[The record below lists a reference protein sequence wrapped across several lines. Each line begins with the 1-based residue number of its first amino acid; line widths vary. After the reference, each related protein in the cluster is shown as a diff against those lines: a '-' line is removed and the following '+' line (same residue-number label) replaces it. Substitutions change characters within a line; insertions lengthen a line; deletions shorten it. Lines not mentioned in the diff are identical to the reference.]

1 MAAKTEMMICDPSY
15 WDPAKTK
22 VIGKVVRY
30 TNILEAPI
38 PKLLNEDD
46 KLIDTGQIIITQKL
60 QVLKNDINATMVSW
74 GQRVTSED
82 RYITIVSTVLVTAVT
97 YLGFEYRSV
106 HDGDRRG
113 FTVKPTDK
121 YVDECLD
128 IVQLQYAKA
137 VMTPLTEQKSL
148 NLHDETTA
156 CDQVQHSLFR
166 AVVGKLQY
174 ITGVRPDLMFATKC
188 LSYKLA
194 SPTLA
199 DLTRA
204 KKVLRYLKG
213 TRELNLYLTIPALK
227 PNDLN
232 KTLKHITGYSDADWA
247 GDPVTRKSTSCTLCY
262 VDQFLLTSE
271 CRGQGTVALSSGE
284 SEMYALGALS
294 AELIFAQAILKEIGL
309 SFLIHARADSSTA
322 RAVATKQGAS
332 RKMKHIHT
340 RFLFIQ
346 DLVFRKLLTMSS
358 VKTDVNPSDIGTKA
372 LGRERFHRLRSMLG
386 MGTELSETSSPGKW
400 YSGDE

>member
-1 MAAKTEMMICDPSY
+1 M
-15 WDPAKTK
+15 
-22 VIGKVVRY
+22 RR
-30 TNILEAPI
+30 
-38 PKLLNEDD
+38 
-46 KLIDTGQIIITQKL
+46 
-60 QVLKNDINATMVSW
+60 
-74 GQRVTSED
+74 QRVIKFNTHYSE
-82 RYITIVSTVLVTAVT
+82 
-97 YLGFEYRSV
+97 
-106 HDGDRRG
+106 
-113 FTVKPTDK
+113 
-121 YVDECLD
+121 
-128 IVQLQYAKA
+128 QLS
-137 VMTPLTEQKSL
+137 E
-148 NLHDETTA
+148 
-156 CDQVQHSLFR
+156 
-166 AVVGKLQY
+166 KLQY

-204 KKVLRYLKG
+204 KKVLRHLKG
-213 TRELNLYLTIPALK
+213 TRELHLYLTMTALK

-322 RAVATKQGAS
+322 RAVATKQRAS

-358 VKTDVNPSDIGTKA
+358 VKTDVNPSDIKNEST
-372 LGRERFHRLRSMLG
+372 
-386 MGTELSETSSPGKW
+386 
-400 YSGDE
+400 GDARDSTD